1 MDTYNNTASKMS
13 LKREPG
19 LKVNVV
25 LKVIRDMCEVWIS
38 RNASWRDL
46 VSAVT
51 KSSGFIE
58 EGKFLD

>member
-1 MDTYNNTASKMS
+1 MS